1 MLKVLIDEL
10 DKFKWDQLKLEAQ
23 PFVGE
28 VKGDDGLIEYRY
40 FGQWVIEYS
49 YFNDRGLLRLAL
61 QKKPMVFSVNKV
73 RKNLETFLKG
83 RGFKYEFFET

>member
-1 MLKVLIDEL
+1 MLKVLIDQL

-28 VKGDDGLIEYRY
+28 VEGNDGIVEYHY
-40 FGQWVIEYS
+40 LGQWLIEYS
-49 YFNDRGLLRLAL
+49 YFTDRDMLRLAL
-61 QKKPMVFSVNKV
+61 QKKPLLISVSKV
-73 RKNLETFLKG
+73 KKNLETFLKG